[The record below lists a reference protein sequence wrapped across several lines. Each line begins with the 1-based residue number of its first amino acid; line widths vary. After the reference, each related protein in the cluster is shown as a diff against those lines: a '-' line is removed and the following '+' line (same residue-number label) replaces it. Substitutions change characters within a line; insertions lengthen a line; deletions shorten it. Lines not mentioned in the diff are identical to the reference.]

1 MSACDARGTV
11 SVRTAHR
18 IDEVRAEDWNALAGG
33 HPLLRHEFLRAL
45 ESSGSV
51 GGDSGWEPAH
61 LIASRGGA
69 LVGAMPLY
77 VKSHSYGEYVFDWA
91 WAEAYHRHGLH
102 YYPKLLSAIPFS
114 PVSAP
119 KLLAQ
124 DASVRGLL
132 LDAARAAARP
142 YSSLHILFPSPDE
155 RTLAAEHGMMVR
167 SAVQFHW
174 RNGGYA
180 TFDDFLG
187 RFSHDKRKKVKQ
199 ERRKVAEA
207 GITFQRK
214 TGRAISAADWA
225 FFNRCYRTT
234 YRAHHSTPYLNL
246 EFFQTIGEQ
255 LGEHILMVIGERAGR
270 PIAAAL
276 DIFDRSTLYGRY
288 WGTMEFHSGLHFE
301 ACYYQALEFC
311 IEQGIAV
318 FEGGAQGEH
327 KLARGFEPVAMY
339 SLHWL
344 KHPQFADAVEKF
356 LEREAQGIGRYI
368 DELREHE
375 PYKSVPPVD

>member
-1 MSACDARGTV
+1 VSAHHSRTGV
-11 SVRTAHR
+11 RVRTLSA
-18 IDEVRAEDWNALAGG
+18 ISEVRRDEWNALAGG
-33 HPLLRHEFLRAL
+33 HPLLRHEFLHAL

-51 GGDSGWEPAH
+51 HEDAGWQPIH
-61 LIASRGGA
+61 LIATRGDK
-69 LVGAMPLY
+69 LIGAMPLY

-91 WAEAYHRHGLH
+91 WADAYHRHGLH

-119 KLLAQ
+119 KLLAE
-124 DASVRGLL
+124 DRSVQRLL
-132 LDAARAAARP
+132 LEAVREVARP
-142 YSSLHILFPSPDE
+142 YSSLHILFPSMEE
-155 RTLAAEHGMMVR
+155 RDLARDQDMMVR

-174 RNGGYA
+174 RNPGYGS
-180 TFDDFLG
+180 FDEFLG

-207 GITFQRK
+207 GITFRRK
-214 TGRAISAADWA
+214 TGADISAADWA
-225 FFNRCYRTT
+225 FFNRCYRAT

-246 EFFQTIGEQ
+246 RFFETIGAQ
-255 LGEHILMVIGERAGR
+255 LGDHVLLVIGERDGR

-276 DIFDRSTLYGRY
+276 NIFDRTTLYGRY
-288 WGTMEFHSGLHFE
+288 WGTLEFHSGLHFE
-301 ACYYQALEFC
+301 TCYYQALEFC
-311 IEQGIAV
+311 IERGIAL

-327 KLARGFEPVAMY
+327 KLARGFEPVETH

-344 KHPQFADAVEKF
+344 KHPQFADAVEQF
-356 LEREAQGIGRYI
+356 LAREARSIGLYI

-375 PYKSVPPVD
+375 PYKA